1 MMPSFVEKTLQ
12 VQSGL
17 THGTDKETPADFLK
31 YPASRIIRPPHTGVV
46 SRALATTPGATGLGE
61 PRLSRTLHWIFKL
74 WSIQW

>member
-31 YPASRIIRPPHTGVV
+31 YPASRIIRPPILG
-46 SRALATTPGATGLGE
+46 SSLAL
-61 PRLSRTLHWIFKL
+61 SHSFTLI
-74 WSIQW
+74 

>member
-31 YPASRIIRPPHTGVV
+31 YPASRIIRPPILGWSLALSQQH
-46 SRALATTPGATGLGE
+46 RALLGWVS
-61 PRLSRTLHWIFKL
+61 LG
-74 WSIQW
+74 